1 MGSAQCAAQ
10 SADSYF
16 VMRANS
22 ELRKRSL
29 WARFGVLIA
38 MIGAFQVAGAS
49 AASAA
54 PVTPFVSCVFNNT
67 NGTAQVV
74 FGYRS
79 PNSSVVNVPLS
90 FNNQASPGTP
100 PTRFNP
106 GTTSNA
112 FVATI
117 PNGDVAYWLLN
128 SDGST
133 YYLAYAASTSTP
145 KCAASPVPVTGTNPV
160 GGVAG
165 AGSMLGAVFVI
176 RRKFGRKQRVKGT
189 FAAPTPA

>member
-1 MGSAQCAAQ
+1 M
-10 SADSYF
+10 
-16 VMRANS
+16 
-22 ELRKRSL
+22 L
-29 WARFGVLIA
+29 
-38 MIGAFQVAGAS
+38 GAFQVVGAA

-54 PVTPFVSCVFNNT
+54 PVTPFVNCVFNNT
-67 NGTAQVV
+67 NGTAHIV
-74 FGYRS
+74 FGYRN
-79 PNSSVVNVPLS
+79 PNASVVNVPLS
-90 FNNQASPGTP
+90 FENQASPGTP

-133 YYLAYAASTSTP
+133 YYLAYAGSTSTP
-145 KCAASPVPVTGTNPV
+145 KCAASPVPVTGSNPV

-176 RRKFGRKQRVKGT
+176 RRKFGRKHRVKGT